1 MSWRLRLLV
10 ETILR
15 LTPAVLGS
23 TVFSIAGLSAA
34 HACLRHELLVLF
46 GSRARGEARHGSD
59 WDFGYLADK
68 RFDPLD
74 LLPPDL
80 RGSPGPFPG
89 VPARG
94 RRLLVRCRAG
104 AASRLR
110 CPPRRVGAMTLDRAM
125 LAEKASALER
135 HLGRIAER
143 LPARP
148 EDLLPASDASDTV
161 ILHLW
166 QAVQLVIDLAM
177 STCVQLRLGAPA
189 TYADALRML
198 AQAGYLDQTST
209 GSVRTGRPMSGRE
222 HGSCEGFGAA
232 RPIPG
237 GEPEPSQLCSWQ
249 PSEVDGRALFILRPV
264 RSGPSRDELDR
275 GR

>member
-135 HLGRIAER
+135 HSA
-143 LPARP
+143 
-148 EDLLPASDASDTV
+148 ASPNGFRR
-161 ILHLW
+161 
-166 QAVQLVIDLAM
+166 
-177 STCVQLRLGAPA
+177 VQLRLGAPA